1 MIAVG
6 YAAEDLR
13 RWFGRVEEAARIHN
27 GVGLDNEEQGRR
39 VWVASDRR
47 MAWSEIWPQV
57 RRLG

>member
-1 MIAVG
+1 M
-6 YAAEDLR
+6 EQ
-13 RWFGRVEEAARIHN
+13 AARIDN

-39 VWVASDRR
+39 DWVASDRR